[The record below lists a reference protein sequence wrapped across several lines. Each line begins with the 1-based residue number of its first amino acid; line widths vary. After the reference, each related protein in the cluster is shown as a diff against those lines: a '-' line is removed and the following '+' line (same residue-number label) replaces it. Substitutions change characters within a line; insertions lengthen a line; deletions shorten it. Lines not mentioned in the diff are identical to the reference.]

1 MWWIGCILISVICA
15 LVLVPKWRLH
25 HVLGKAFPLPY
36 SKILRRN
43 LPGYSRMPTDLQMQL
58 KRRIRQ
64 FLFQKKFVGCDGLQV
79 TDEMRVTIAGR
90 ACLLLLNR
98 ETEVYPELSH
108 ILLYPGVFVAPRS
121 QMLDGGVVT
130 HTNQG
135 LSGESW
141 SDGRVIL
148 AWDQIVPTTQEQAAA
163 LAGQDV
169 VLHEFAHQLDSES
182 GSANGAPVLAGKNAY
197 AHWSDVMQ
205 RVYVRLQH
213 ALSQQQET
221 VLDPYG
227 ATSPAEFFAVATE
240 AFFRKSQALAA
251 AEPELYG
258 LLRRYYRVDP
268 LDWL

>member
-25 HVLGKAFPLPY
+25 QVLGKAFPLPY

-64 FLFQKKFVGCDGLQV
+64 FLYQKKFVGCDGLQV
-79 TDEMRVTIAGR
+79 TDEMRVTIAAR

-98 ETEVYPELSH
+98 ETEVYPDLSH

-148 AWDQIVPTTQEQAAA
+148 AWDQIVPPTPEQAAA

-182 GSANGAPVLAGKNAY
+182 GSTNGAPVLAGKNAY

-205 RVYVRLQH
+205 RAYERLQH

-240 AFFRKSQALAA
+240 AFFRKTHALAE

-258 LLRRYYRVDP
+258 LLRQYYRVDP